1 MFCGTKGLNHNPLRY
16 RSGSTPSTPRINPQY
31 IASVAKSAPSRREL
45 SRQRCWACQLT
56 RLALGNNHQ
65 VEGFLTQIDMQLTGV
80 KGKLGKASLGSDL
93 GQTWVR
99 LGSDLNGINFSVS
112 HWLSSS
118 LRSSAL
124 GLVMS
129 LYFFGRRFLTL
140 GSYRQ
145 GRFGRSTNVVNSLP
159 SRAA

>member
-1 MFCGTKGLNHNPLRY
+1 MT
-16 RSGSTPSTPRINPQY
+16 
-31 IASVAKSAPSRREL
+31 SAWNKNKVP
-45 SRQRCWACQLT
+45 
-56 RLALGNNHQ
+56 G
-65 VEGFLTQIDMQLTGV
+65 G
-80 KGKLGKASLGSDL
+80 ASLGSE
-93 GQTWVR
+93 GAS

-118 LRSSAL
+118 LRSSVL